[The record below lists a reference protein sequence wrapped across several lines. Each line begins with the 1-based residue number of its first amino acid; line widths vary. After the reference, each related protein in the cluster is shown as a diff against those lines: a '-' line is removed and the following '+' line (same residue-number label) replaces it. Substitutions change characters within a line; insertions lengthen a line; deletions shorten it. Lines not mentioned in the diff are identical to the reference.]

1 MVVLSNIFVRL
12 STLPVPQAHTKGSGA
27 STAMPVVSKLSASS
41 AIPPEIWSN
50 VFHIATFIPDEWD
63 EVVSKDDMRIFAASY
78 PQMETYHSIL
88 PLRRTIVEVC
98 RLWYKIGTKL
108 LYASFHYTRPKSEE
122 PSRRLAAFAHVLV
135 ARPHLGRLVKRLSVW
150 WSPTVTDNEL
160 IIRHCPNTI
169 IFSSYQADSST
180 LCSPWVRSLPES
192 LRCLEANVNTVETAE
207 IMRILYAAP
216 NLESLYL
223 WQLAEAGSTS
233 QYPHLG
239 FPALRQLCLYFSDPK
254 VIKSWLPILSSIDAP
269 KLIAFTTNLGS
280 LGSAVSSFP
289 RDIWER
295 IAYLGVSAKGYRY
308 IRSTHL
314 LSLQY
319 LNLDLEEGQVLTKL
333 QINFPFHQLESL
345 TLCLIHIH
353 LVDVREW
360 RPYIRKLLEFPLDTK
375 MMPSLRILELEWMDG
390 GIEASVARRAS
401 HKDVLSKFLISLG
414 SLAVQA
420 EKRDVCFL
428 EHRESMIFHTR
439 TLIQD
444 VVAACKK
451 QVL

>member
-1 MVVLSNIFVRL
+1 
-12 STLPVPQAHTKGSGA
+12 
-27 STAMPVVSKLSASS
+27 MPAVSKLSASPT
-41 AIPPEIWSN
+41 ITPEIWSK

-63 EVVSKDDMRIFAASY
+63 KVASKDDMRIFAASY
-78 PQMETYHSIL
+78 PQIETYHSIL
-88 PLRRTIVEVC
+88 PLRRSIVEVC
-98 RLWYKIGTKL
+98 RLWYKIGTRL

-135 ARPHLGRLVKRLSVW
+135 ARPHLGRFVKRLSVW

-169 IFSSYQADSST
+169 IFSSYQVNPST
-180 LCSPWVRSLPES
+180 LSSPWVRSLPES
-192 LRCLEANVNTVETAE
+192 LRYLEVYTNTMETME
-207 IMRILYAAP
+207 IMKILYTLP
-216 NLESLYL
+216 NLESLDL
-223 WQLAEAGSTS
+223 WELGEAGDTS
-233 QYPHLG
+233 QYPRLG
-239 FPALRQLCLYFSDPK
+239 FPALRQLSLYFSDPK
-254 VIKSWLPILSSIDAP
+254 VIKSWLPILSGIGAP

-295 IAYLGVSAKGYRY
+295 ITYLGVAAKGYRY

-314 LSLQY
+314 LNLRY

-333 QINFPFHQLESL
+333 QKNFPFHQLESL
-345 TLCLIHIH
+345 TLSLIHIRF
-353 LVDVREW
+353 VDVTEW
-360 RPYIRKLLEFPLDTK
+360 RPYIRELLAFPLDAK
-375 MMPSLRILELEWMDG
+375 MMPSLRILELEWRDG
-390 GIEASVARRAS
+390 GIEASVMRRAS
-401 HKDVLSKFLISLG
+401 HKNVLSKFLISLD

-420 EKRDVCFL
+420 EKRGVCFL
-428 EHRESMIFHTR
+428 EHRESTIFHTR